1 MLDSEVLA
9 SKLLLRAF
17 GRAVLIQ
24 NGSENRQ
31 EQNAGVDERRD
42 RIFRLSSMRISL
54 ILSAKFCVIQ
64 GSDRNETADLLNAIG
79 VYKKKYG

>member
-31 EQNAGVDERRD
+31 EQNAGVDERLRSYIPIIVD
-42 RIFRLSSMRISL
+42 ANQLDLISK
-54 ILSAKFCVIQ
+54 ILCHSRF
-64 GSDRNETADLLNAIG
+64 GS
-79 VYKKKYG
+79 